1 MRHDGAHPTR
11 PRLGRQGPTATAS
24 VATTADVSAVG
35 ARRPWHLHAEDVVGF
50 LGANI
55 VLIVLMW
62 VRHGGLD
69 QLGTVGGVAIAIG
82 QLTALIG
89 TFLTLVQLLLMSRAP
104 WLDHVFGR
112 DRLTFAHRWVGF
124 ASVWL
129 IVGHFA
135 FTTLGFALVDGVDVV
150 GEAWT
155 LITTWDFVLMATVSL
170 VLLVAVAVTSVRQ
183 ARRRLSYESWF
194 GIHLYAYLA
203 IALGF
208 AHQLVVGTDF
218 VDDPIARLYWV
229 GLYVATIGTLV
240 VFRFGGPVVVNVRH
254 RFRVAN
260 VVDEAPGVV
269 SIYLTGRDLDRFPIR
284 AGQYVNVRFLTD
296 GWWRAHPYSISAQP
310 NGRWLRLTVKA
321 LGDDSARARDL
332 AVGTVAIV
340 EGPYGNLT
348 GERRTAD
355 QVLLMGAGI
364 GVTPLRALLEE
375 FSASLPV
382 TLLYRARR
390 PVDLVFK
397 RELDLLAERRGARVL
412 YLVGSRHEGDLDT
425 AMRPE
430 LIGRLA
436 PAIAVSEVYLCGPD
450 GFMDDA
456 RSAATALG
464 VPPGR
469 IHLERFFD

>member
-1 MRHDGAHPTR
+1 MTALTRSAAPAASLPRPGQVRGA
-11 PRLGRQGPTATAS
+11 
-24 VATTADVSAVG
+24 DI
-35 ARRPWHLHAEDVVGF
+35 VGF
-50 LGANI
+50 LGVNLAL
-55 VLIVLMW
+55 VLAMW
-62 VRHGGLD
+62 IRHGGLE
-69 QLGTVGGVAIAIG
+69 QLGTVSGIAVAIG
-82 QLTALIG
+82 QVTALVG
-89 TFLTLVQLLLMSRAP
+89 TFFTLIQLLLMSRAP

-112 DRLTFAHRWVGF
+112 DRLTLAHRWVGF

-129 IVGHFA
+129 IVAHGV
-135 FTTLGFALVDGVDVV
+135 FTTLGFALADGQNVF

-155 LITTWDFVLMATVSL
+155 LITTWDFVLMAVVSL
-170 VLLVAVAVTSVRQ
+170 ILLIAVAVSSVRR
-183 ARRRLSYESWF
+183 ARRRLSYENWY

-208 AHQLVVGTDF
+208 AHQLAVGTDF
-218 VDDPIARLYWV
+218 VDDPVARIYWV
-229 GLYVATIGTLV
+229 ALYVLTIGTLV
-240 VFRFGGPVVVNVRH
+240 VFRFGTPIAVNVRH

-269 SIYLTGRDLDRFPIR
+269 SVYLTGRDLNGFGIR

-321 LGDDSARARDL
+321 LGDDSARVRDL
-332 AVGTVAIV
+332 AVGTRAII

-355 QVLLMGAGI
+355 RVLLIAGGI

-390 PVDLVFK
+390 TVDLVFK
-397 RELDLLAERRGARVL
+397 RELDMLAERRGARIV
-412 YLVGSRHEGDLDT
+412 YLVGSRRSGGPDT
-425 AMRPE
+425 AVRAD
-430 LIGRLA
+430 LIRRHVPDVA
-436 PAIAVSEVYLCGPD
+436 AREVYVCGPD
-450 GFMDDA
+450 DFMTDA
-456 RSAATALG
+456 AGAARALG
-464 VPPGR
+464 VPSGR
-469 IHLERFFD
+469 IHQERFFD

>member
-1 MRHDGAHPTR
+1 MTVLTR
-11 PRLGRQGPTATAS
+11 PAPAGAAS
-24 VATTADVSAVG
+24 EGSS
-35 ARRPWHLHAEDVVGF
+35 RPWRLRAEDVIGF
-50 LGANI
+50 LGANL

-69 QLGTVGGVAIAIG
+69 ELTSVSGVAIAIG
-82 QLTALIG
+82 QLTALVG
-89 TFLTLVQLLLMSRAP
+89 TFFALIQLLLMSRAP

-112 DRLTFAHRWVGF
+112 DRLTLAHRWVGF

-129 IVGHFA
+129 IVAHFI
-135 FTTLGFALVDGVDVV
+135 FTTLGFALADRANVV
-150 GEAWT
+150 SEAWM

-170 VLLVAVAVTSVRQ
+170 GLFVAVAVTSMRL
-183 ARRRLSYESWF
+183 ARRKLSYESWH

-229 GLYVATIGTLV
+229 ALYVATIGTLV
-240 VFRFGGPVVVNVRH
+240 AFRFGGPLAVNLRH

-269 SIYLTGRDLDRFPIR
+269 SVYLTGRDLDRFPIQ
-284 AGQYVNVRFLTD
+284 AGQYVNVRFLTN

-321 LGDDSARARDL
+321 LGDDSEQVRDL
-332 AVGTVAIV
+332 AIGTPVMV

-348 GERRTAD
+348 SDRRTAD
-355 QVLLMGAGI
+355 RVLLMAAGI

-397 RELDLLAERRGARVL
+397 HEMDVLAERRGARVM
-412 YLVGSRHEGDLDT
+412 YLVGSRRKGDPNTVLGPDVVRRIVPDV
-425 AMRPE
+425 A
-430 LIGRLA
+430 A
-436 PAIAVSEVYLCGPD
+436 SEVYICGPGD
-450 GFMDDA
+450 FMDEA
-456 RSAATALG
+456 AATAMALG
-464 VPPGR
+464 VPAGR
-469 IHLERFFD
+469 IHKERFFD

>member
-1 MRHDGAHPTR
+1 MTALSR
-11 PRLGRQGPTATAS
+11 PAPARATAP
-24 VATTADVSAVG
+24 AVTP
-35 ARRPWHLHAEDVVGF
+35 AASHRLWRLRAEDVVGF
-50 LGANI
+50 LGANL

-69 QLGTVGGVAIAIG
+69 QLGSVSGIAIAIG
-82 QLTALIG
+82 QLTALVG
-89 TFLTLVQLLLMSRAP
+89 TFFALVQLLLMSRAP

-112 DRLTFAHRWVGF
+112 DRLTLAHRWVGF

-129 IVGHFA
+129 IAAHAV
-135 FTTLGFALVDGVDVV
+135 FTTLGFALADGSDVV
-150 GEAWT
+150 SEAWM

-170 VLLVAVAVTSVRQ
+170 GLFVAVAVTSVHL
-183 ARRRLSYESWF
+183 ARRKLSYESWH

-218 VDDPIARLYWV
+218 VDDPIARLYWIA
-229 GLYVATIGTLV
+229 LYVATIGTLV
-240 VFRFGGPVVVNVRH
+240 VFRFGGPLVVNLRH

-269 SIYLTGRDLDRFPIR
+269 SVYLTGNALDRFPIR
-284 AGQYVNVRFLTD
+284 AGQYVHVRFLTT

-321 LGDDSARARDL
+321 LGDDSARVRDL
-332 AVGTVAIV
+332 AIGTRVMV

-348 GERRTAD
+348 GDRRTAD
-355 QVLLMGAGI
+355 RVLLLAAGI

-375 FSASLPV
+375 FSADVPV

-397 RELDLLAERRGARVL
+397 REMDVLAERRGARIL
-412 YLVGSRHEGDLDT
+412 YLVGSRAAGDPNTSLSGDLVRRMVPDVS
-425 AMRPE
+425 A
-430 LIGRLA
+430 
-436 PAIAVSEVYLCGPD
+436 SEVYLCGPD
-450 GFMDDA
+450 AFMNE
-456 RSAATALG
+456 AATTLRALG
-464 VPPGR
+464 VPAGR
-469 IHLERFFD
+469 IHQERFFD